1 MLFSSGAVLGVV
13 DDISDQ
19 DAVDYI
25 YGRGNL
31 GLEDE
36 GNLRVPKLK
45 PLDLD
50 ECDFQRMYHVRVL
63 EGDLSFVPAMPVLWG
78 QL

>member
-36 GNLRVPKLK
+36 GNLRVPKPE

-50 ECDFQRMYHVRVL
+50 ECDFQWMYHVRVL
-63 EGDLSFVPAMPVLWG
+63 EGDLSLVPAMPVLWG